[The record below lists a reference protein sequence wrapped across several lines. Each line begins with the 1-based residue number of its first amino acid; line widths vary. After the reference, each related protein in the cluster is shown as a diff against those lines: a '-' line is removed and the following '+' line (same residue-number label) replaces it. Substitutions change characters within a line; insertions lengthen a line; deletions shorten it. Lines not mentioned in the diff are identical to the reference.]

1 MVPVGGVEGE
11 VEDDGEEVADAEVLA
26 FEEVEEEVGVAE
38 DDDVVGLV
46 LVAEFAEVVVGE
58 YMGVSFAR
66 YNSSISAI
74 VTDVL

>member
-1 MVPVGGVEGE
+1 MVPVGGGVEGD

-58 YMGVSFAR
+58 
-66 YNSSISAI
+66 
-74 VTDVL
+74 